1 MKWSPHL
8 LTRDFTLVW
17 WGQMV
22 SQIGDGVSKLA
33 LLWFVYSI
41 TGSPQNDDD
50 RAAADPTAHFVRPV
64 HRCDRRSVPKN
75 SC

>member
-1 MKWSPHL
+1 MALRPKVNWSPQL

-41 TGSPQNDDD
+41 TGSPLKTTIIGFFKPY
-50 RAAADPTAHFVRPV
+50 RPFCSDP
-64 HRCDRRSVPKN
+64 S
-75 SC
+75 SG